1 MKHFL
6 AKTVIND
13 YKVYMQNKIFDG
25 NNIILDMDK
34 NLLLGFSSL
43 KQYKLSMS

>member
-1 MKHFL
+1 
-6 AKTVIND
+6 
-13 YKVYMQNKIFDG
+13 MQNKIFGGD
-25 NNIILDMDK
+25 NINLDKEK